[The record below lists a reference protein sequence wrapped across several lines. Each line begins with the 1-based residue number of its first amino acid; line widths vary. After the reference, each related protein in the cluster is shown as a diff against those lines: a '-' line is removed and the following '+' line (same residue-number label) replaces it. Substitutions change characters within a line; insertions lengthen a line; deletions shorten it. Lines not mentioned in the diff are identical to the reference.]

1 MLAYACVLVLYPGH
15 GYVVW
20 RDGCLANLALALPGV
35 ACLVH
40 AAVGRS
46 RRVAALGLGL
56 GMLSFAFGNVAY
68 VCSIRL
74 QVEPPVPSLAD
85 IGYLGFYPLVCIGAL
100 AMMRRARGSTRRCGS
115 TACSARSAPRPRSP
129 PC

>member
-1 MLAYACVLVLYPGH
+1 LTAVQVTSPCADFPVVTSWKLLRRSGAAVLLAAMLAYACVLVLYPGH

-20 RDGCLANLALALPGV
+20 RDGYLANLALAFPGV

-85 IGYLGFYPLVCIGAL
+85 IG
-100 AMMRRARGSTRRCGS
+100 
-115 TACSARSAPRPRSP
+115 
-129 PC
+129 